1 MRDSS
6 SLPLGV
12 INASPVEVHRRQM
25 VRQVWIPL
33 IAAIVVVLVLTILA
47 IIGTIQGSDQVNRW
61 GNISALI
68 VIIPL
73 MIQGLVLLAIYG
85 GIAFGLYKLLQ
96 KMPGWMLRAQLF
108 MLRVSLSVRR
118 VADTT
123 TKPVFAV
130 NTFQARATT
139 LWDRV
144 FRWKSAR

>member
-33 IAAIVVVLVLTILA
+33 IAAIVIVLALTILA
-47 IIGTIQGSDQVNRW
+47 IIGTVQGSSEINRW
-61 GNISALI
+61 GNISAVLI
-68 VIIPL
+68 ILPVMIGGLLMLVIVGGTAY
-73 MIQGLVLLAIYG
+73 GLR
-85 GIAFGLYKLLQ
+85 KLLQ

-108 MLRVSLSVRR
+108 MLRLSLTVRR
-118 VADTT
+118 VSDST

-139 LWDRV
+139 LWDRI
-144 FRWKSAR
+144 FRRKPVR